1 LPLIS
6 GKTLEETFELEMIK
20 AASETKDEISKKVLE
35 IKFNEMFDE
44 TKISNNNTT
53 MLSSVGGSRGRVTNL
68 VNIVGFWGLVTVRTG
83 RPKAGFS
90 DRFLSSNVVG
100 TKALVDYGFIKNNFF
115 NGMTPKEY
123 FIHSIGGRQG
133 EIDTGVATKV
143 SGYLYRRLSN
153 ALKDLVVADD
163 LSVKT
168 ADGLIVEFVYGDDGL
183 SPEKAYLGKNINFFH
198 E

>member
-1 LPLIS
+1 
-6 GKTLEETFELEMIK
+6 MIN
-20 AASETKDEISKKVLE
+20 AAGNTKDEISRKLLD
-35 IKFNEMFDE
+35 IKFREMYDDS
-44 TKISNNNTT
+44 KVSNNNTT
-53 MLSSVGGSRGRVTNL
+53 MLSCVGGSRGKVTNV
-68 VNIVGFWGLVTVRTG
+68 VNIVGLWGLVTVRSG

-90 DRFLSSNVVG
+90 SRFLSSNIKG
-100 TKALVDYGFIKNNFF
+100 TEALVDYGFVKNCFF
-115 NGMTPKEY
+115 NGMSPKEY

-153 ALKDLVVADD
+153 ALKDLVVNDD
-163 LSVKT
+163 LRVET
-168 ADGLIVEFVYGDDGL
+168 ADGQLIQFLYGDDGL